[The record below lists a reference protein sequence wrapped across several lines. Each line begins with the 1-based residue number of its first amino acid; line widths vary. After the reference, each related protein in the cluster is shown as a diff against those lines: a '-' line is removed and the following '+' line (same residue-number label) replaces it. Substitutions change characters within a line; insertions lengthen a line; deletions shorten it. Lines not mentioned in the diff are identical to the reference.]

1 MAVPTAVLLILVAA
15 FLTWCVRRGESPGPR
30 VTTLP
35 MGYSVTVNTSYQ
47 DAQRAGQAAV
57 RTVILDHAI
66 DLLVTE
72 GPAALTMRRIA
83 TGIGAS
89 TKVLYTMF
97 GGKEGLVDA
106 LYREGFA
113 RLRRVQQQVPRA
125 EDPLTHLNDLAAA
138 YRAHALA
145 EPAYYRVMFEQ
156 TMPGFRPSAEALGA
170 AEGAFDASVAAVQAC
185 IDSGVFGPG
194 DAHEISKLLWAA
206 AHGAVSLEIAGHF
219 PPEAAARRFTTLMAA
234 VGQAFLADEQGQG
247 RTS

>member
-1 MAVPTAVLLILVAA
+1 M
-15 FLTWCVRRGESPGPR
+15 
-30 VTTLP
+30 
-35 MGYSVTVNTSYQ
+35 NTSYQ
-47 DAQRAGQAAV
+47 DAQRAGQDAV

-66 DLLVTE
+66 DLLVRE

-97 GGKEGLVDA
+97 GGKEGLADA

-113 RLRRVQQQVPRA
+113 RLRRAQQQVPRSD
-125 EDPLTHLNDLAAA
+125 DPLAHLNDLAAA

-156 TMPGFRPSAEALGA
+156 AVPGYRPGAEALA
-170 AEGAFDASVAAVQAC
+170 AAGTAFDASVAAVQAC
-185 IDSGVFGPG
+185 MDRGVFAPG
-194 DAHEISKLLWAA
+194 DAHETSKILWAA

-219 PPEAAARRFTTLMAA
+219 PPETATHRYDTLMAA
-234 VGQAFLADEQGQG
+234 VGRAFLADGHGADEHGRG
-247 RTS
+247 RTV

>member
-1 MAVPTAVLLILVAA
+1 MRE
-15 FLTWCVRRGESPGPR
+15 LTWVSAEVEQTGL
-30 VTTLP
+30 VTALP
-35 MGYSVTVNTSYQ
+35 IRYGVAVNTPYQ
-47 DAQRAGQAAV
+47 DAQSVGQAAV
-57 RTVILDHAI
+57 RTTILDHAI

-97 GGKEGLVDA
+97 GGKEGLADA

-113 RLRRVQQQVPRA
+113 RLRRAQQQVQGA
-125 EDPLTHLNDLAAA
+125 GNPLAHLNDLAAA

-156 TMPGFRPSAEALGA
+156 AIPGYRPSADALSA
-170 AEGAFDASVAAVQAC
+170 AETAFDASVTAVQAC
-185 IDSGVFGPG
+185 IDSKVFRPG
-194 DAHEISKLLWAA
+194 DAYEISKLLWAA

-219 PPEAAARRFTTLMAA
+219 PPETAAHRYDTLMTAL
-234 VGQAFLADEQGQG
+234 GQSFLAEQGQ
-247 RTS
+247 SSDKD

>member
-1 MAVPTAVLLILVAA
+1 M
-15 FLTWCVRRGESPGPR
+15 S
-30 VTTLP
+30 
-35 MGYSVTVNTSYQ
+35 YSVSVNTPYQ
-47 DAQRAGQAAV
+47 EAQRTGQTAV
-57 RTVILDHAI
+57 RTTILDHAI

-113 RLRRVQQQVPRA
+113 RLRRVQQQASRTA
-125 EDPLTHLNDLAAA
+125 DPLTRLNDLAAA

-156 TMPGFRPSAEALGA
+156 AVPGFQPSAEALSA
-170 AEGAFDASVAAVQAC
+170 AESAFDASVAAVQAC

-194 DAHEISKLLWAA
+194 DAYEISKILWAA

-219 PPEAAARRFTTLMAA
+219 PPEAAARRFDTLMTA
-234 VGQAFLADEQGQG
+234 VGRAFLAAEQVQG

>member
-1 MAVPTAVLLILVAA
+1 M
-15 FLTWCVRRGESPGPR
+15 
-30 VTTLP
+30 
-35 MGYSVTVNTSYQ
+35 NTPYQ

-57 RTVILDHAI
+57 RTTILDHAI

-83 TGIGAS
+83 SGIGAS

-113 RLRRVQQQVPRA
+113 RLRRAQQRVPRA
-125 EDPLTHLNDLAAA
+125 EDPLTRLDDLATA

-156 TMPGFRPSAEALGA
+156 AVPGYRPGVEALGV
-170 AEGAFDASVAAVQAC
+170 AESAFDASVAAVQAC
-185 IDSGVFGPG
+185 IDSGAFGPG

-219 PPEAAARRFTTLMAA
+219 PPETAAHRFHTLTAA
-234 VGQAFLADEQGQG
+234 VGKAFLADEQRQG

>member
-1 MAVPTAVLLILVAA
+1 
-15 FLTWCVRRGESPGPR
+15 
-30 VTTLP
+30 
-35 MGYSVTVNTSYQ
+35 MGYGVSVNTPYQ
-47 DAQRAGQAAV
+47 EAQRTGQTAV
-57 RTVILDHAI
+57 RTTILDHAI

-113 RLRRVQQQVPRA
+113 RLRRVQQQTSRA
-125 EDPLTHLNDLAAA
+125 EDPLTRLNDLAAA

-156 TMPGFRPSAEALGA
+156 AVPGFQPSAEALGA
-170 AEGAFDASVAAVQAC
+170 AESAFDASVAAVQAC

-194 DAHEISKLLWAA
+194 DAYEISKILWAA

-219 PPEAAARRFTTLMAA
+219 PPEAAARRFDTLMTA
-234 VGQAFLADEQGQG
+234 VGRAFLAAEQGQG
-247 RTS
+247 RTP